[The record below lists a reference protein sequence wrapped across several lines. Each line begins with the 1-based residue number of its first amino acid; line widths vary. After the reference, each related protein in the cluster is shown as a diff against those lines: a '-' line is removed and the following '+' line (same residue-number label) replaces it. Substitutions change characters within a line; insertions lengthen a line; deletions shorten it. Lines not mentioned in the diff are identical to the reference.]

1 MMRYRLGA
9 PEMDDQ
15 RPVIA
20 FLADGASHGAPGAA
34 VEQIVTHCSMVF
46 LLGERAFKLKRAVA
60 FSYLDYST
68 LALRERFCRAE
79 LELNRRTAPGIY
91 LGLRAITRDRSGALA
106 FDGAGPVLDWV
117 VEMRRFD
124 AEDAFDRLAE
134 TQRLTPPLLR
144 DLADAIAEFHDRAEI
159 TPDRG
164 GSPGIAVTI
173 AIDDEN
179 LRLAAPPLDRDRV
192 DRVRARSGARLREVG
207 ALLEARRGAGKV
219 RRCHGDL
226 HLRNICLFEGR
237 PTLFD
242 CIEFNDDFAC
252 IDVLYDLAFLLM
264 DLGQRG
270 LADAASLVFNR
281 YLDRT
286 DDAGGLAALPLF
298 LSARAAVRA
307 HVLGG
312 LARSG
317 GPAAGK
323 AAAEAQSYLA
333 LAEELLVERQPRL
346 IAVGGLSGS
355 GKSTVAQA
363 LAPGLAPAPG
373 ARVLR
378 SDVLRKRLMRVAPET
393 RLPPESY
400 TLAAAQQVYA
410 TLRDEA
416 AAVLAAG
423 YSAIVDAAF
432 LRAEERQDIAA
443 AAQAVGAPFTGLW
456 LDAPAAQLAER
467 IDARRGDASDA
478 DVAVLQQQTSL
489 DLGAIDW
496 TRIDASGDRAGT
508 IVAAGRA
515 LGP

>member
-1 MMRYRLGA
+1 
-9 PEMDDQ
+9 MDDQ
-15 RPVIA
+15 RAVIA

-91 LGLRAITRDRSGALA
+91 LGLRSVTRDGGGALA
-106 FDGAGPVLDWV
+106 FDGAGTVLDWV

-134 TQRLTPPLLR
+134 TQRLLPALLR
-144 DLADAIAEFHDRAEI
+144 DLADTIAEFHDRADI
-159 TPDRG
+159 VPDRG
-164 GSPGIAVTI
+164 GSAGIAATI

-179 LRLAAPPLDRDRV
+179 LRLAAPPLDRDRI
-192 DRVRARSGARLREVG
+192 DRVRVLSEERLREVG
-207 ALLEARRGAGKV
+207 ALLEARRDAGKV

-242 CIEFNDDFAC
+242 CIEFNEDFAC

-270 LADAASLVFNR
+270 LADAANLVFNR

-286 DDAGGLAALPLF
+286 GDAGGLAALPLF

-312 LARSG
+312 LARPG
-317 GPAAGK
+317 GPAASK

-333 LAEELLVERQPRL
+333 LAEAQLAERQPRL
-346 IAVGGLSGS
+346 IAIGGLSGS

-363 LAPGLAPAPG
+363 LAPDLAPAPG

-393 RLPPESY
+393 RLPRESY

-410 TLRDEA
+410 ALREEA
-416 AAVLAAG
+416 TSVLAGG

-443 AAQAVGAPFTGLW
+443 VAQAAGVPFTGLW
-456 LDAPAAQLAER
+456 LDAPATRLAER
-467 IDARRGDASDA
+467 LGARRGDASDA
-478 DVAVLQQQTSL
+478 DVAVLQLQTAL
-489 DLGAIDW
+489 DLGTIGW
-496 TRIDASGDRAGT
+496 TRIDASGHRAET
-508 IVAAGRA
+508 IAAATRV
-515 LGP
+515 LGG